1 MQCLG
6 IICEENSIDC
16 LFPRKSAF
24 RCNYTHYTTR
34 TVLTIC
40 TSFSVKVFSST
51 FVVDE
56 FKIVVTPAFAESV
69 SEGDIKWDKS
79 K

>member
-1 MQCLG
+1 MCL
-6 IICEENSIDC
+6 
-16 LFPRKSAF
+16 L
-24 RCNYTHYTTR
+24 
-34 TVLTIC
+34 
-40 TSFSVKVFSST
+40 SVKVFLST

-56 FKIVVTPAFAESV
+56 FKIIVTPAFAESV